1 MMKKYLVFFL
11 LAACGVPKQHI
22 FDNRWIDDYKNIPL
36 DFKIGQMLMV
46 GFYGSELNEEIRH
59 YIEDLQIG
67 GVVLFNRSNPQE
79 RANIIS
85 PDQVKKLNRELQ
97 DLAYVKLFISVDE
110 EGGKVARLNSNNGFY
125 TPPSPK
131 DLGEKND
138 TNITYH
144 ESRKIAEMLKKYG
157 FNWNYAPT
165 VDVDINP
172 ENPIIGKL
180 GRSFS
185 ADTGVVA
192 AQSYAFV
199 LGHQDAGII
208 TSLKHFPGHGSS
220 VKDSHEDLVDIT
232 KTYRKIELY
241 PYEELIKKGY
251 HETVLVGHLIDRRV
265 DQKYPASLSKNFI
278 QKILRQDL
286 GFQGIV
292 ITDDLNMGA
301 INGQK
306 LSLEEILISVINA
319 GVDIVM
325 YANNLGPY
333 YKDFADDA
341 VSLIRKNV
349 ENGKISQ
356 DTIDQAYLR
365 VMKLKKEKLY

>member
-1 MMKKYLVFFL
+1 MKKYLFFL
-11 LAACGVPKQHI
+11 LLTTCSFPKQHV
-22 FDNRWIDDYKNIPL
+22 FDNRWIDDYENIPL
-36 DFKIGQMLMV
+36 DFKIGQMLML
-46 GFYGSELNEEIRH
+46 GFYGSDVNEEIRH
-59 YIEDLQIG
+59 YIEDLHIG

-85 PDQVKKLNRELQ
+85 PDQVKKLNQELQ

-131 DLGEKND
+131 ELGEKND

-157 FNWNYAPT
+157 FNWNYVPT
-165 VDVDINP
+165 VDVDINA

-180 GRSFS
+180 GRAFS
-185 ADTGVVA
+185 ADPVVVA
-192 AQSYAFV
+192 DQAYAFV
-199 LGHQDAGII
+199 LGHQDEGII

-220 VKDSHEDLVDIT
+220 VEDSHEDLVDIT
-232 KTYRKIELY
+232 KTYDKIELY

-251 HETVLVGHLIDRRV
+251 NETVLVGHLIDRRI
-265 DQKYPASLSKNFI
+265 DQKYPASLSQNFI
-278 QKILRQDL
+278 QKMLRQDL
-286 GFQGIV
+286 GFQGVV

-306 LSLEEILISVINA
+306 LSLEEILVSVINA

-341 VSLIRKNV
+341 VSLVRKNV

-356 DTIDQAYLR
+356 DAIDQAYLR
-365 VMKLKKEKLY
+365 VMRLKKEKLY